1 LRRLVGI
8 GLVLL
13 GLMASPVRGE
23 LPVVRPGCDCDG
35 HTLSG
40 PCNCN
45 QPLDD
50 DSARR
55 LLHYVVRLVVQVGGE
70 ALRMDPLPRVRMS
83 GPDGLE
89 IEGGEVALG
98 TTWEGEIRLGRWM
111 RRPEALVV
119 LAHEYGHAWQDANHP
134 RADRLSERF
143 SEGFASWVAD
153 VVARQTGYR
162 RLAED
167 VRRRSGPVYQ
177 EGLVAFRNW
186 ERTLGVRRL
195 LELARTWVDFT
206 GEGPLVPAGS
216 PPEGNVD

>member
-1 LRRLVGI
+1 MEGRLQG
-8 GLVLL
+8 G
-13 GLMASPVRGE
+13 R
-23 LPVVRPGCDCDG
+23 DG
-35 HTLSG
+35 TL
-40 PCNCN
+40 
-45 QPLDD
+45 
-50 DSARR
+50 
-55 LLHYVVRLVVQVGGE
+55 
-70 ALRMDPLPRVRMS
+70 
-83 GPDGLE
+83 LE
-89 IEGGEVALG
+89 IADDGRGISEREIEGKRSLGILGMRERANIYGGEVALG

-143 SEGFASWVAD
+143 SEGFASWSAD

>member
-1 LRRLVGI
+1 MRALALGTLAWFSLLVGP
-8 GLVLL
+8 L
-13 GLMASPVRGE
+13 GASG
-23 LPVVRPGCDCDG
+23 LPVTPNCDCDG
-35 HTLSG
+35 RNLSG
-40 PCNCN
+40 ECNCN
-45 QPLDD
+45 KPLDD
-50 DSARR
+50 ESARQV
-55 LLHYVVRLVVQVGGE
+55 LDYVVFLLVRKAGPEMRL
-70 ALRMDPLPRVRMS
+70 DPLPSVRMAAAEE
-83 GPDGLE
+83 LRL
-89 IEGGEVALG
+89 EGGDVALATCQG
-98 TTWEGEIRLGRWM
+98 TEIRLGRWL